1 MACIAFRT
9 HHPLS
14 VGHRLGNQ
22 WHRRRTVASLF
33 DDMLAQSFSDSDWGL
48 TPFTWRTRTRTRRD
62 GGGNVWSRYF
72 SSTAA
77 PHAEAIETEDSWRVQ
92 VEVPGVAADSIK
104 VDFDDREGTLI
115 IAGTSRQSLRA
126 QPQAS
131 AGSDSD
137 AGAAADND
145 DSNKAADASGSEESA
160 RTFTYRY
167 KLGARERVNEAGI
180 AATLHNGL
188 LTVTVPKKAPVE
200 VPSTTRAIPIS
211 TATPPSTTASSTDA
225 TITTATGNAAATA
238 DSRPESP
245 SESQS
250 GQPQEAEPFKV

>member
-48 TPFTWRTRTRTRRD
+48 TPFTWRTRTHTRRD
-62 GGGNVWSRYF
+62 GGGDVWSRYF
-72 SSTAA
+72 SSAAA

-145 DSNKAADASGSEESA
+145 GSNKAAAADASGSEESA

-225 TITTATGNAAATA
+225 TITTTTGNAAAT
-238 DSRPESP
+238 STPG
-245 SESQS
+245 QS
-250 GQPQEAEPFKV
+250 GQPPRGG